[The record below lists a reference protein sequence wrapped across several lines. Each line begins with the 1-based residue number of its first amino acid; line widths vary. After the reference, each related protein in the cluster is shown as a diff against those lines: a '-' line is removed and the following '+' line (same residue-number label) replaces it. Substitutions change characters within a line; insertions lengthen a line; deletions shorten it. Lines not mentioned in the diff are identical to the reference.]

1 MATAAVQATP
11 ISTLKRLPGRR
22 FDNLFFSISAVL
34 MLLTV
39 FIGFART
46 YFLAGVFRAHLP
58 SPIIHVHG
66 AAFSCWILLLVV
78 QTSLVSAHRVD
89 LHRKLGVAGFI
100 LACCMVV
107 LGLAASTNALVRNS
121 APAGLDPR
129 TFYMVPITDILM
141 FATLVAF
148 AFRARR
154 DSASHKRI
162 ILLATSGLMIAA
174 FARWPV
180 PILEGKILAATLA
193 TYIFLVALV
202 VYDLWSTHRIHRAT
216 LWAGGFLV
224 IVQNIRIPIAM
235 THAWLALAG
244 WIQSAAK

>member
-1 MATAAVQATP
+1 
-11 ISTLKRLPGRR
+11 
-22 FDNLFFSISAVL
+22 
-34 MLLTV
+34 
-39 FIGFART
+39 
-46 YFLAGVFRAHLP
+46 
-58 SPIIHVHG
+58 
-66 AAFSCWILLLVV
+66 
-78 QTSLVSAHRVD
+78 
-89 LHRKLGVAGFI
+89 
-100 LACCMVV
+100 
-107 LGLAASTNALVRNS
+107 
-121 APAGLDPR
+121 
-129 TFYMVPITDILM
+129 
-141 FATLVAF
+141 LVAF

-180 PILEGKILAATLA
+180 ALLQGKILAATLA
-193 TYIFLVALV
+193 TYIFLAALV

-216 LWAGGFLV
+216 LWAGAFLV

>member
-1 MATAAVQATP
+1 
-11 ISTLKRLPGRR
+11 LKRLPGRR

-46 YFLAGVFRAHLP
+46 YFLAGVFRAPLP

-66 AAFSCWILLLVV
+66 AAFSCWIILLVV

-107 LGLAASTNALVRNS
+107 LGLVAGTNSLVRNF
-121 APAGLDPR
+121 APPGLDPR
-129 TFYMVPITDILM
+129 AFYMIPVTDMLI

-180 PILEGKILAATLA
+180 TFLQGKILAATLA
-193 TYIFLVALV
+193 TYIFLAALV

-216 LWAGGFLV
+216 LWAGAFLV
-224 IVQNIRIPIAM
+224 IVQNIRVPIAM